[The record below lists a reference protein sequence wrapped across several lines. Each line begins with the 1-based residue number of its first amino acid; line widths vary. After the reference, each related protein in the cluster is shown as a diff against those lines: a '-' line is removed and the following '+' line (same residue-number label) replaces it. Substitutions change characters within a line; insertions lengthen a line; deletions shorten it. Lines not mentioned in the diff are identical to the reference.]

1 MVEATLP
8 SRRRPEAM
16 AELLLELLSEEIP
29 ARLQQRAAD
38 DLGQLLGEA
47 LREAELPFEQ
57 VSTYATPRRLALVAH
72 GLAARQPDVQ
82 IEKRGPRVGAPSQ
95 ALDGFIGS
103 LGVDDY
109 VLEERDDRK
118 GQIYVARYLRI
129 GKPASEVL
137 VSVLGDILARFPWPK
152 SMRWGEHGVRW
163 VRPLHRIVCLLDGE
177 VVPVEFGPLRGGA
190 ITVGHR
196 FLAPAPIEVRDFE
209 DYRQKLAAAYVQL
222 DGADRQNEIASAA
235 VELAR
240 AERLVL
246 RDDPGLLAELT
257 GLVEWPVVLLGRIDP
272 RFMTLPQEVLVTSMR
287 QHQKYLALE
296 EEDGR
301 LAPRFLVVANLSAE
315 DGGRAIVAGNER
327 VLRARLWD
335 AQFFWDQDRKR
346 PLASRVPELEGV
358 VFHAGLGSLGAKVG
372 RLQRLASWL
381 VQHLPEAPVEH
392 AVRAALLCKADL
404 VTGMVGEFPELQGVI
419 GRYYA
424 LHDLERHDVAAAI
437 AEHYAPQSP
446 ADPCPTAPVS
456 VTLGLADRL
465 DTLAGF
471 FAQGD
476 KPTGSRDPYALRRA
490 ALGVIRLILENR
502 LHLPLRDAFRQA
514 LTGYGE
520 QFGKL
525 DPEPV
530 IAELMD
536 FFADRLRVHLR
547 GAGVRHDL
555 ISAVFA
561 VAGEDDL
568 LRLLARVDA
577 LQQFLATED
586 GANLLTAHRRASN
599 IVRIEEKRDGRS
611 YAGQPDGQRLQAKEE
626 QALFFRLMTVGG
638 DIASALEREEFTEA
652 MRALARLRQPVDAFF
667 DRVTV
672 NAEDPELRVNRLY
685 LLDQIRSALGA
696 VADFSLIEDTVTDD
710 SDRRVA

>member
-1 MVEATLP
+1 
-8 SRRRPEAM
+8 M

-38 DLGQLLGEA
+38 DLEQLLSEA
-47 LREAELPFEQ
+47 LNGAELAFEQ
-57 VSTYATPRRLALVAH
+57 ISTYATPRRLALVAR

-103 LGVDDY
+103 LGVADY
-109 VLEERDDRK
+109 VLEERDEKR

-129 GKPASEVL
+129 GKPATEVL
-137 VSVLGDILARFPWPK
+137 VPALGDILARFPWPK
-152 SMRWGEHGVRW
+152 SMRWGEHRIRW

-177 VVPVEFGPLRGGA
+177 VVPVEFGPLRGCA
-190 ITVGHR
+190 TTVGHR

-222 DGADRQNEIASAA
+222 DGGDRQNEIASAA

-246 RDDPGLLAELT
+246 RDDPGLLTELT

-272 RFMTLPQEVLVTSMR
+272 RFMALPQEVLVTSMR

-296 EEDGR
+296 DQDGR
-301 LAPRFLVVANLSAE
+301 LAPRFLVVANLAAE

-372 RLQRLASWL
+372 RLQRLAPWL
-381 VQHLPEAPVEH
+381 AQHAPEAPVEH

-404 VTGMVGEFPELQGVI
+404 VTEMVGEFPELQGVI

-424 LHDLERHDVAAAI
+424 LHDLEHKDVAAAI
-437 AEHYAPQSP
+437 AEHYAPQGP
-446 ADPCPTAPVS
+446 TDLCPTAPVS
-456 VTLGLADRL
+456 VTVGLADRL

-490 ALGVIRLILENR
+490 ALGAIRLILENR
-502 LHLPLRDAFRQA
+502 LHLPLRQAFRQA

-520 QFGKL
+520 RL
-525 DPEPV
+525 ANVDAEAV
-530 IAELMD
+530 TAELMD
-536 FFADRLRVHLR
+536 FVADRLRVHLR

-568 LRLLARVDA
+568 LRLLARVAA
-577 LQQFLATED
+577 LQRFLATED

-672 NAEDPELRVNRLY
+672 NAEEPELRINRLY

>member
-1 MVEATLP
+1 
-8 SRRRPEAM
+8 M

-38 DLGQLLGEA
+38 DLEQLLSEA
-47 LREAELPFEQ
+47 LNGAELAFEQ
-57 VSTYATPRRLALVAH
+57 ISTYATPRRLALVAR

-103 LGVDDY
+103 LGVADY
-109 VLEERDDRK
+109 VLEERDEKR

-129 GKPASEVL
+129 GKPATEVL
-137 VSVLGDILARFPWPK
+137 VPALGDILARFPWPK
-152 SMRWGEHGVRW
+152 SMRWGEHAIRW

-177 VVPVEFGPLRGGA
+177 VVPVEFGPLRGCA
-190 ITVGHR
+190 TTVGHR

-222 DGADRQNEIASAA
+222 DGGDRQNEIASAA

-246 RDDPGLLAELT
+246 RDDPSLLTELT

-272 RFMTLPQEVLVTSMR
+272 RFMALPQEVLVTSMR

-296 EEDGR
+296 DQDGR
-301 LAPRFLVVANLSAE
+301 LAPRFLVVANLAAE

-372 RLQRLASWL
+372 RLQRLAPWL
-381 VQHLPEAPVEH
+381 AQHLPEAAVEH

-424 LHDLERHDVAAAI
+424 VHDLEHNDVAAAI
-437 AEHYAPQSP
+437 AEHYAPQGP
-446 ADPCPTAPVS
+446 TDLCPTAPVS
-456 VTLGLADRL
+456 VTVGLADRL

-490 ALGVIRLILENR
+490 ALGAIRLILENR
-502 LHLPLRDAFRQA
+502 LHLPLREAFRQA

-520 QFGKL
+520 HL
-525 DPEPV
+525 ANVDAEAV
-530 IAELMD
+530 TAELMD
-536 FFADRLRVHLR
+536 FVADRLRVHLR

-568 LRLLARVDA
+568 LRLLARVAA
-577 LQQFLATED
+577 LQRFLATED

-672 NAEDPELRVNRLY
+672 NAEEPELRINRLY